1 MAPEEERSIER
12 WARSRMAVGIPS
24 EIERRVLLESPRAR
38 QPDALERFWRSG
50 FGVLVR
56 MILIVSAIFGA
67 AAVLSSPELGFM
79 RRGFDPNVA
88 IRVSAVCFALSV
100 VFVLALLAEWWQG
113 GRERPRGAFG
123 VALIV
128 LLPAAVTLLV
138 VHGQTEVDVP
148 WAWMAPAWLAAAF
161 SGVLLMFLVMASQP
175 AAASADAPVLDI
187 ATLTPGEVEELL
199 SIREQTLRILMD
211 RERIAPDVVEQ
222 ARQVP
227 LGQLHTLD
235 DQKEK
240 GAR

>member
-1 MAPEEERSIER
+1 
-12 WARSRMAVGIPS
+12 MAVGIPS

-38 QPDALERFWRSG
+38 QPDWHERFWRSG

-79 RRGFDPNVA
+79 RRGFDADVA
-88 IRVSAVCFALSV
+88 VRVSAVCFALSV
-100 VFVLALLAEWWQG
+100 VFVLALFAEWWQG

-128 LLPAAVTLLV
+128 LLPAALTLLV
-138 VHGQTEVDVP
+138 VHGQAEVDVP
-148 WAWMAPAWLAAAF
+148 WAWLVPTWLAAVL
-161 SGVLLMFLVMASQP
+161 SVVLLMLLAIASHP
-175 AAASADAPVLDI
+175 AAESADPPVLDV
-187 ATLTPGEVEELL
+187 ATLTPGEIEELL
-199 SIREQTLRILMD
+199 AIRDHTLRILVD
-211 RERIAPDVVEQ
+211 RERLAPGVVEQ

>member
-1 MAPEEERSIER
+1 
-12 WARSRMAVGIPS
+12 
-24 EIERRVLLESPRAR
+24 
-38 QPDALERFWRSG
+38 
-50 FGVLVR
+50 

-199 SIREQTLRILMD
+199 SIREQTLRILVD